1 MYGAMVKREKLQKR
15 DIFILL
21 VAITYI
27 VFNLLVSYVELNRYF
42 LISLMILGVLSS
54 PLYSTAPLGWMRRV
68 LTFFI
73 ALLLE
78 VGILLISGFLFE
90 SNLVLAARDNL
101 FETGEAIV
109 KLYCMIGVLVIQNIL
124 NVLIPP
130 TERPHRTQPT

>member
-27 VFNLLVSYVELNRYF
+27 VFNLLVSYMELNRYF

-54 PLYSTAPLGWMRRV
+54 SLHSTAPFGWKRRIQ
-68 LTFFI
+68 TFFI

-101 FETGEAIV
+101 FETGDAIV

-124 NVLIPP
+124 NGLIPP
-130 TERPHRTQPT
+130 AERPHHALPT